1 MMEASTPKN
10 IQCTRYEGI
19 VCCIVARIYDEI
31 LHPALYLMQEFGEWC
46 HYVCDLCGLA
56 VKYNALNG

>member
-19 VCCIVARIYDEI
+19 VCCIVAQIYDEI
-31 LHPALYLMQEFGEWC
+31 VHPALYMMQEFWGMVSLRVIC
-46 HYVCDLCGLA
+46 V
-56 VKYNALNG
+56 ALQRNIMH